1 VGDAPLKRRCASP
14 FDPHFD
20 DGTPVVMMARRIGGT
35 ALIGLAF
42 ALVRC
47 APMPPG
53 PMDGAVEDTSD
64 ARATPS
70 DTVSPVDSGV
80 ETDGAVMDTGIAP
93 MDTGVAEDAMT
104 PSDTGV
110 SADTS
115 TTPDVM
121 SGDGGAN
128 RSAGCGRPS
137 SGALGTFVARSIMV
151 GGMMR
156 DYYVRLPMGY
166 DPNRAYPIVYQFHGC
181 STAAARQDNN
191 VPLHNASGTN
201 AIIVRG
207 RAAGNCWEAAVMGPD
222 IPYIDAMIADNER
235 SVCVDTRRRFANGYS
250 SGAFMTHRL
259 GCLRGSLFRGV
270 GSIAGGQ
277 SGSMCTGN
285 VAAMLIHDTGD
296 STVNV
301 SASISARDNHV
312 MRNGCN
318 AMAARTPVMPM
329 PCESYAGCMPGL
341 PVVWCQT
348 TGQNHGRQD
357 GLAAPAFWNFF
368 NSLPS
373 R

>member
-1 VGDAPLKRRCASP
+1 
-14 FDPHFD
+14 
-20 DGTPVVMMARRIGGT
+20 MMARRIGST
-35 ALIGLAF
+35 ALFWLAL
-42 ALVRC
+42 ALALARC
-47 APMPPG
+47 APMPSG
-53 PMDGAVEDTSD
+53 PMDGAAEDTSD
-64 ARATPS
+64 ARSTPS
-70 DTVSPVDSGV
+70 DTASPTDSGV
-80 ETDGAVMDTGIAP
+80 ETDSAVMDSGIP
-93 MDTGVAEDAMT
+93 PLDTGVSDDAMT
-104 PSDTGV
+104 PSDSGV
-110 SADTS
+110 PA
-115 TTPDVM
+115 DVM
-121 SGDGGAN
+121 TRDGGAN

-191 VPLHNASGTN
+191 VPVHNASGAN

-207 RAAGNCWEAAVMGPD
+207 RAAGNCWDAAVMGAD

-235 SVCVDTRRRFANGYS
+235 NVCVDTLRRFANGYS

-259 GCLRGSLFRGV
+259 GCLRGALFRGV
-270 GSIAGGQ
+270 ASIAGGQ

-285 VAAMLIHDTGD
+285 VAAMIIHDMGD
-296 STVNV
+296 TTVNV
-301 SASISARDNHV
+301 SASVSARDNHV

-329 PCESYAGCMPGL
+329 PCEAYAGCMPGL

-357 GLAAPAFWNFF
+357 SLAAPAFWNFF
-368 NSLPS
+368 NSLPM